1 MLSLILKKLDK
12 RLQAKGKEKKKAW
25 QVWGRDITKWFLT
38 DRYKNLIYKTKEPI
52 TITQSNWIK
61 SFKIVSESSHL
72 WKASLYEKLK
82 KCNFLKE
89 NVEPEDIANTIKVV
103 FYEFANAIERFGSSE
118 SEVKK
123 MPIKV
128 KDAFTI
134 GIALKKDKRI
144 VKKVL
149 PFNFTTIAGVLWWH
163 LKYFLGYGEIW
174 RYLPLILNRK
184 PNTIK
189 KALHRASFKNK
200 KLDYLKEYKN
210 EISFYQA
217 DKYPPATMHEDIG
230 FQEFVKEMDKFEI
243 WYKEQEITLKTKKKE
258 KRKRFKI

>member
-12 RLQAKGKEKKKAW
+12 RLQIKGGEKKRAW
-25 QVWGRDITKWFLT
+25 QVWGRDITKWLLT
-38 DRYKNLIYKTKEPI
+38 DRYKNLIYKTKKPI

-72 WKASLYEKLK
+72 WKHTLYEKLK
-82 KCNFLKE
+82 QNNLLKE
-89 NVEPEDIANTIKVV
+89 NVKPEDIANTVKVV
-103 FYEFANAIERFGSSE
+103 FYEFANATERFGFSE
-118 SEVKK
+118 PGVKK
-123 MPIKV
+123 
-128 KDAFTI
+128 T
-134 GIALKKDKRI
+134 
-144 VKKVL
+144 L

-163 LKYFLGYGEIW
+163 LKYFLGYGEVW

-189 KALHRASFKNK
+189 KALHRASFKSK
-200 KLDYLKEYKN
+200 RLDYLKEYKN

-217 DKYPPATMHEDIG
+217 DKYPPATMHEDIS

-243 WYKEQEITLKTKKKE
+243 WYKEQERKLKTKKEGKE
-258 KRKRFKI
+258 KEV